1 MAELIHLVNDIS
13 TPVKLGWIGVLVWG
27 AVQFMWYQRGRALP
41 EDMDVEPASEG
52 WSASRLLSI
61 APALDLP
68 VHDTSGPGADL
79 GEAAG
84 IALESLLD
92 TDAPDG
98 IHGEEEETEAF
109 GVRRKR
115 VSYQPTMSY

>member
-13 TPVKLGWIGVLVWG
+13 TPVKLGWVGVVLWG

-41 EDMDVEPASEG
+41 EDMDIEPASEG
-52 WSASRLLSI
+52 WSTSRLLSI
-61 APALDLP
+61 APARDLP
-68 VHDTSGPGADL
+68 VHDTSGREADL

-92 TDAPDG
+92 TNAGDG
-98 IHGEEEETEAF
+98 MHREEEAAEAF
-109 GVRRKR
+109 GATGKR
-115 VSYQPTMSY
+115 VSYQSTMSY

>member
-13 TPVKLGWIGVLVWG
+13 TPVKLGWVGVLVWG

-41 EDMDVEPASEG
+41 QDLDVEQASEG
-52 WSASRLLSI
+52 WSANRLLSI
-61 APALDLP
+61 APAPDLP
-68 VHDTSGPGADL
+68 VHDPSGEADL

-84 IALESLLD
+84 VALESLLE
-92 TDAPDG
+92 TNAGDG
-98 IHGEEEETEAF
+98 VLRDEEEAEAF

-115 VSYQPTMSY
+115 VSYQSTMSY